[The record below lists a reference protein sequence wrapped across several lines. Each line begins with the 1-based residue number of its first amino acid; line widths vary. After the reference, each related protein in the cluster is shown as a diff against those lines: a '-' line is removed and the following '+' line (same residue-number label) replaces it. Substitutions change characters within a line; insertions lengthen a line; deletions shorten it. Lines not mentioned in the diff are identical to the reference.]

1 MAFHLSIAALVQTS
15 MSRIDFW
22 NFGKT
27 QHLKKIPMKISS
39 VVVMCQFLCILFHC
53 RLNIYASLFL
63 RLFCKEY
70 ITFRQQKLHFLTL
83 DFLQC
88 YQKVSFAFL
97 LVSVSVGEV
106 EAEDEETPRR
116 RLTWLAGCG
125 KRWLS
130 ALSQAAWQPPAPQ
143 PPPPK
148 STTTKHH

>member
-1 MAFHLSIAALVQTS
+1 

-53 RLNIYASLFL
+53 RLNFYASLFL
-63 RLFCKEY
+63 RLSCQGY
-70 ITFRQQKLHFLTL
+70 ITFRQQKLHLLTL

-88 YQKVSFAFL
+88 YQKFWFAFL

-106 EAEDEETPRR
+106 EAEDEERR
-116 RLTWLAGCG
+116 PPA
-125 KRWLS
+125 
-130 ALSQAAWQPPAPQ
+130 AAWPGLLAAGRDDCQHSVRRPDNHQHHNHHHQKALPP
-143 PPPPK
+143 
-148 STTTKHH
+148 TTTRPPNNQH